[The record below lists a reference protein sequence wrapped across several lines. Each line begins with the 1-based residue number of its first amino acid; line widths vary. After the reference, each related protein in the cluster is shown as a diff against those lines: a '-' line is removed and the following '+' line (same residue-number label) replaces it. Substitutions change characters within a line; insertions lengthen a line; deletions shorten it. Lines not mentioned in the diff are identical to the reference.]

1 MTYDPFAD
9 NDTTTDP
16 FGGSTEPAD
25 TTSTTKETTVTTTTP
40 EHSETGVSIT
50 LKGGSGYD
58 APWIV
63 FRGANLRDAHAQMAD
78 KEALKALVDDVAK
91 VGAYFASTGAPKAA
105 QAASGGGNEAS
116 AQQPARPA
124 NVPAHYVFKSGV
136 SKKSG
141 KAYRMWIDPNDRD
154 AKPIFEN

>member
-9 NDTTTDP
+9 DNTATDP
-16 FGGSTEPAD
+16 FGATAEQ
-25 TTSTTKETTVTTTTP
+25 TSATTTKETNMTTTNP
-40 EHSETGVSIT
+40 ERPETGVSIT

-63 FRGANLRDAHAQMAD
+63 FRGANLRDAHAQMSD

-91 VGAYFASTGAPKAA
+91 VGAYFASTGAPKPS
-105 QAASGGGNEAS
+105 QAASGGGSEAS
-116 AQQPARPA
+116 AQQPARPS
-124 NVPAHYVFKSGV
+124 NVPAHFVFKSGV